1 MDMSTPLSGDD
12 HIQVQDTN
20 PEIANS
26 ILDKFN
32 NMSINMEGASSGGYE
47 GDLPPLNPQIPLMEH
62 DMENRNTN
70 AQLENMRYMN
80 PIAHIEAQKA
90 AAAAAQ
96 QQYEHDQDEDQYE
109 DDMYEDII
117 EKTPLWKKILNEL
130 RIVLFVMI
138 MTLFLFNN
146 HFNKFVTQYVPL
158 FRLNNYTYDTNIF
171 GTIVKA
177 LVVGIL
183 SYGLIRSVKF

>member
-32 NMSINMEGASSGGYE
+32 NMNINMEGSSSGGYE

-62 DMENRNTN
+62 DMENRNMN

-90 AAAAAQ
+90 ALAQQQQQAQ
-96 QQYEHDQDEDQYE
+96 QQYDLQDDDEDDYE
-109 DDMYEDII
+109 PII

-130 RIVLFVMI
+130 RIIIFVTI

-146 HFNKFVTQYVPL
+146 HFNKIVTQYIPL
-158 FRLNNYTYDTNIF
+158 FRLNNYTYDTNVLGSIL
-171 GTIVKA
+171 KA
-177 LVVGIL
+177 LLVGVL
-183 SYGLIRSVKF
+183 SYALIRTVKF